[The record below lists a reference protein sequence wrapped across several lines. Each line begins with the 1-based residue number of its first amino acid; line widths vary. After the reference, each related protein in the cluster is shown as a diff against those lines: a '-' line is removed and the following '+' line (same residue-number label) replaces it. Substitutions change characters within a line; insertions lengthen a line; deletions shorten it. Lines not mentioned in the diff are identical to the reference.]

1 MLIKIGCTCMCVCV
15 CIRRAHVKLI
25 QTGFLLNNF
34 NRNVLLNNILH
45 IQVSTTI
52 HERLRQQKNKI
63 SAKGYCTWRYLCVR
77 SIKCNCIFVCL

>member
-1 MLIKIGCTCMCVCV
+1 MLIKIGCTCMCV

-45 IQVSTTI
+45 IFIQVSTTI
-52 HERLRQQKNKI
+52 HERLRQQKKI
-63 SAKGYCTWRYLCVR
+63 KSVPKGIVLGGICAYD
-77 SIKCNCIFVCL
+77 N